1 MYKVGIIWTGIVN
14 NIEANG
20 IDEVKDVE
28 TILHQNVK
36 IKEIGSIISNIE
48 AEGVD
53 IIVGT
58 AGAENEIYKYATVPV
73 SISYTSYID
82 ILETILLIEKK
93 YKITDKKI
101 ALVLYKTNSIQ
112 INRIRAFTDNQI
124 DLYKFNDPN
133 HLKQIID
140 MISEKKYDIVI
151 GGPSPVNLAESMGI
165 ESYMLIYDKQSI
177 LQSIEKARDIL
188 NYIQRER
195 IQIQRFKTTISMI
208 PEGIISTDSKGH
220 VTFCNHKVYEMMGL
234 KESDVYDKKIDDIM
248 EDFSWNDV
256 YEKGIKQLDV
266 PYEYKNKSFFLTRQ
280 PIIENG
286 QAIGS
291 VGILQEAERIQNLER
306 KYRLFQSLG
315 LTAKNKFEDIVGT
328 SPIMKQVIELAKI
341 YAKSE
346 LNILIEGETGTGKE
360 IFAQSIHNEST
371 RKNGPF
377 VAINCATLPESL
389 LESELMGYEEGAFTG
404 AKRGGKMGLFER
416 AHKGSIF
423 LDEINQIPFHLQSKL
438 LRVIQEKEVLRLG
451 GEKIIPV
458 DVRIITATNED
469 IIEKIKNGTFRNDL
483 YYRINVLNLK
493 LPPLRKRKE
502 DIQDLIEH
510 FIANFLDS
518 NLDKVSIPQK
528 LYKFILDY
536 NWPGNIR
543 ELQNFVERHAILSKS
558 IGDVT
563 DLHMYQDFTI
573 NENNIK
579 SEPQNPDIIKVRINT
594 LDNMTSQLISEVVN
608 RCDGNKTRA
617 ALLLDISR
625 VTINNKIK
633 S

>member
-1 MYKVGIIWTGIVN
+1 M
-14 NIEANG
+14 
-20 IDEVKDVE
+20 
-28 TILHQNVK
+28 
-36 IKEIGSIISNIE
+36 
-48 AEGVD
+48 
-53 IIVGT
+53 
-58 AGAENEIYKYATVPV
+58 
-73 SISYTSYID
+73 
-82 ILETILLIEKK
+82 
-93 YKITDKKI
+93 
-101 ALVLYKTNSIQ
+101 
-112 INRIRAFTDNQI
+112 
-124 DLYKFNDPN
+124 
-133 HLKQIID
+133 
-140 MISEKKYDIVI
+140 
-151 GGPSPVNLAESMGI
+151 
-165 ESYMLIYDKQSI
+165 
-177 LQSIEKARDIL
+177 
-188 NYIQRER
+188 
-195 IQIQRFKTTISMI
+195 
-208 PEGIISTDSKGH
+208 
-220 VTFCNHKVYEMMGL
+220 
-234 KESDVYDKKIDDIM
+234 
-248 EDFSWNDV
+248 
-256 YEKGIKQLDV
+256 
-266 PYEYKNKSFFLTRQ
+266 
-280 PIIENG
+280 
-286 QAIGS
+286 
-291 VGILQEAERIQNLER
+291 GILQEAERIQNLER

-518 NLDKVSIPQK
+518 DLDKVSIPQK

>member
-14 NIEANG
+14 DIETNG
-20 IDEVKDVE
+20 MDKVKDVE
-28 TILHQNVK
+28 MILYQNVK
-36 IKEIGSIISNIE
+36 IKDIRSLISNLE
-48 AEGVD
+48 SEGVD

-58 AGAENEIYKYATVPV
+58 AGTQDEIQKYSKVPV
-73 SISYTSYID
+73 SIYYTSYID
-82 ILETILLIEKK
+82 ILETILLAETK
-93 YKITDKKI
+93 YRITNKKI
-101 ALVLYKTNSIQ
+101 ALVLHKYNSIQ
-112 INRIRAFTDNQI
+112 VNRIRAFTDNQI

-140 MISEKKYDIVI
+140 TISEKKYDIVI

-177 LQSIEKARDIL
+177 LESIEKARDIL

-195 IQIQRFKTTISMI
+195 IQIQRFITTISMI

-220 VTFCNHKVYEMMGL
+220 VTFCNQKVYEMTGL
-234 KESDVYDKKIDDIM
+234 KEHDVYDKKIDDIM
-248 EDFSWNDV
+248 EDSSWNDV

-266 PYEYKNKSFFLTRQ
+266 PYEYKNKRFFLTRQ

-360 IFAQSIHNEST
+360 IFAQSIHNESI

-416 AHKGSIF
+416 AHKGTIF

-458 DVRIITATNED
+458 DVRIIAATNED
-469 IIEKIKNGTFRNDL
+469 IREKIKNGTFRNDL

-510 FIANFLDS
+510 FIANFSDS
-518 NLDKVSIPQK
+518 DRDRVSIPQK

-543 ELQNFVERHAILSKS
+543 ELQNFVERYVILSKS

-563 DLHMYQDFTI
+563 DLHIYQDFTI

-579 SEPQNPDIIKVRINT
+579 SEPQSSDFIRVRINT
-594 LDNMTSQLISEVVN
+594 LDNMTSQLIKEVVN

-617 ALLLDISR
+617 ALLLGISR